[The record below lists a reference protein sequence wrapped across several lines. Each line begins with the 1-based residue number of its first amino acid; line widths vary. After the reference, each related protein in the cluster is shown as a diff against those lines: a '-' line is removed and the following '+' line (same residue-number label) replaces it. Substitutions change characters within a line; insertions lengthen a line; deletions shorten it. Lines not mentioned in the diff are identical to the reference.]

1 MKNFFLIFCLFLI
14 TVSCNNLNN
23 ESRPNFI
30 VIFVDDLG
38 YGDLGSYGHPTIKTP
53 TLDRLSYEGQKWT
66 QFYSASSV
74 CTPSRAAL
82 LTGRLP
88 IRNGMIGS
96 KTRVF
101 FPDSQYGIP
110 DSEITIAE
118 KLKENGYKNA
128 IIGKWHLGHKKEYL
142 PLQHGFDYYFG
153 IPYSNDMDP
162 INGVTCCPGPRYW
175 QQYEKKRPDSSNYN
189 VPLIENNNI
198 IERPAD
204 QTTITKRYSDKAVEF
219 IRDNKKN
226 NFFLY
231 LAHNLPHTPLY
242 ASDEFT
248 GKSKRGLY
256 GDVVEEIDHG
266 IGRIID
272 ELERNNLDRNTIV
285 IFTSDNGPWLSY
297 GNHSGS
303 SGIYREGKGTTWEG
317 GVRVPSIIKFPNG
330 LKPSEIDEPI
340 MAIDWMPTFANITR
354 SKLSQNKIDGKD
366 IWPLLSGEVNQSPHE
381 KLYFYYRVNE
391 LHSIRMNDWK
401 IQFSR
406 TYRSLNGKD
415 GGKDGIP
422 VKYEMNLIDKN
433 ELYNLKDDPQERID
447 VYDKFPEIAKK
458 MEELAEKARVE
469 LGDNLKGRKGKG
481 NRLSKN

>member
-1 MKNFFLIFCLFLI
+1 MLKRIIYLIILF
-14 TVSCNNLNN
+14 
-23 ESRPNFI
+23 
-30 VIFVDDLG
+30 VIFSCEKNNNSPNIVFILADDLG
-38 YGDLGSYGHPTIKTP
+38 YGDLSSYGSETIETINIDKLAENGVKLT
-53 TLDRLSYEGQKWT
+53 SYYAAQPVC
-66 QFYSASSV
+66 SA
-74 CTPSRAAL
+74 SRAAI
-82 LTGRLP
+82 LTGVYPNR
-88 IRNGMIGS
+88 IGIYNAFGPTS
-96 KTRVF
+96 
-101 FPDSQYGIP
+101 DSGI
-110 DSEITIAE
+110 SHNEYTLAE
-118 KLKENGYKNA
+118 MLKDNGYKTG
-128 IIGKWHLGHKKEYL
+128 IFGKWHLGSKKEFF
-142 PLQHGFDYYFG
+142 PTNHGFDEFYG
-153 IPYSNDMDP
+153 ILYSNDMWRWHPEYPEGYPQDLLLYRNENALKEIIDQSNLTKDITTES
-162 INGVTCCPGPRYW
+162 INFI
-175 QQYEKKRPDSSNYN
+175 EK
-189 VPLIENNNI
+189 
-198 IERPAD
+198 
-204 QTTITKRYSDKAVEF
+204 
-219 IRDNKKN
+219 NKGN
-226 NFFLY
+226 PFFLY
-231 LAHNLPHTPLY
+231 IAHPQPHVPLFVSEDFEDLTGNGLY
-242 ASDEFT
+242 A
-248 GKSKRGLY
+248 
-256 GDVVEEIDHG
+256 DVITEIDYSVGRVLDKIEEIG
-266 IGRIID
+266 LT
-272 ELERNNLDRNTIV
+272 ENTIV
-285 IFTSDNGPWLSY
+285 VFTSDNGPWLSY

-406 TYRSLNGKD
+406 TYRSLNGKK

-422 VKYEMNLIDKN
+422 VKYEMNNIDKN

>member
-1 MKNFFLIFCLFLI
+1 MLKRIIYLIILL
-14 TVSCNNLNN
+14 
-23 ESRPNFI
+23 
-30 VIFVDDLG
+30 VIFSCEKNNNSPNIVFILADDLG
-38 YGDLGSYGHPTIKTP
+38 YGDLSSYGSETIETINIDKLAENGVKLT
-53 TLDRLSYEGQKWT
+53 SYYAAQPVC
-66 QFYSASSV
+66 SA
-74 CTPSRAAL
+74 SRAAI
-82 LTGRLP
+82 LTGVYPNR
-88 IRNGMIGS
+88 IGIYNAFGPTS
-96 KTRVF
+96 
-101 FPDSQYGIP
+101 DSGI
-110 DSEITIAE
+110 SHNEYTLAE
-118 KLKENGYKNA
+118 MLKDNGYKTG
-128 IIGKWHLGHKKEYL
+128 IFGKWHLGSKKEFF
-142 PLQHGFDYYFG
+142 PTNHGFDEFYG
-153 IPYSNDMDP
+153 ILYSNDMWRWHPEYPEGYPQDLLLYRNENALKEIIDQSNLTKDITTES
-162 INGVTCCPGPRYW
+162 INFI
-175 QQYEKKRPDSSNYN
+175 EKNK
-189 VPLIENNNI
+189 
-198 IERPAD
+198 
-204 QTTITKRYSDKAVEF
+204 
-219 IRDNKKN
+219 DNP
-226 NFFLY
+226 FFLY
-231 LAHNLPHTPLY
+231 IAHPQPHVPLFVSEDFEDLTGNGLY
-242 ASDEFT
+242 A
-248 GKSKRGLY
+248 
-256 GDVVEEIDHG
+256 DVITEIDYSVGRVLDKIEEIG
-266 IGRIID
+266 LT
-272 ELERNNLDRNTIV
+272 ENTIV
-285 IFTSDNGPWLSY
+285 VFTSDNGPWLSY

-406 TYRSLNGKD
+406 TYRSLNGKK